1 MSYISNLCY
10 LLLENLFTIT
20 TKYRLEYMDQDTI
33 EITGKSEEN
42 KALMLRFVN
51 RGMLAETFDRELAIM
66 EEIDKLKGKDSDK
79 KLDKL
84 LSEFSETV
92 KLRKRLEKRYKKFL
106 EESTA

>member
-1 MSYISNLCY
+1 M
-10 LLLENLFTIT
+10 E
-20 TKYRLEYMDQDTI
+20 DTI
-33 EITGKSEEN
+33 EITGKGEEN

>member
-1 MSYISNLCY
+1 M
-10 LLLENLFTIT
+10 E
-20 TKYRLEYMDQDTI
+20 DTI

-92 KLRKRLEKRYKKFL
+92 KLRKRLEKRYEKFL

>member
-1 MSYISNLCY
+1 M
-10 LLLENLFTIT
+10 ENTIG
-20 TKYRLEYMDQDTI
+20 
-33 EITGKSEEN
+33 ITGKGEEN

-66 EEIDKLKGKDSDK
+66 EEIDKLKGKESDE

-84 LSEFSETV
+84 LSEFTEAV
-92 KLRKRLEKRYKKFL
+92 KLRKRLEKRYNKFL

>member
-1 MSYISNLCY
+1 M
-10 LLLENLFTIT
+10 E
-20 TKYRLEYMDQDTI
+20 DTI
-33 EITGKSEEN
+33 EITGQSEEN

-66 EEIDKLKGKDSDK
+66 EEIDKLEGEESDK

-92 KLRKRLEKRYKKFL
+92 KLRKRLEKRYEKFL

>member
-1 MSYISNLCY
+1 M
-10 LLLENLFTIT
+10 E
-20 TKYRLEYMDQDTI
+20 DTI
-33 EITGKSEEN
+33 GITGKGEEN

-66 EEIDKLKGKDSDK
+66 EEIDKLKCEESDE

-84 LSEFSETV
+84 LSEFTEAV
-92 KLRKRLEKRYKKFL
+92 KLRKHLEKRYEKFL

>member
-1 MSYISNLCY
+1 M
-10 LLLENLFTIT
+10 E
-20 TKYRLEYMDQDTI
+20 DTI

>member
-1 MSYISNLCY
+1 M
-10 LLLENLFTIT
+10 E
-20 TKYRLEYMDQDTI
+20 DTI
-33 EITGKSEEN
+33 GITGKGEEN

-66 EEIDKLKGKDSDK
+66 EEIDKLKSEESEG

-84 LSEFSETV
+84 LSEFTEAV
-92 KLRKRLEKRYKKFL
+92 KLRKHFEKRYEKFL

>member
-1 MSYISNLCY
+1 M
-10 LLLENLFTIT
+10 E
-20 TKYRLEYMDQDTI
+20 DTI
-33 EITGKSEEN
+33 GITGKGEEN

-66 EEIDKLKGKDSDK
+66 EEIDKLKGEESDE

-84 LSEFSETV
+84 LSEFTETV
-92 KLRKRLEKRYKKFL
+92 KLRKHFEKRYEKFL

>member
-1 MSYISNLCY
+1 M
-10 LLLENLFTIT
+10 E
-20 TKYRLEYMDQDTI
+20 DTI
-33 EITGKSEEN
+33 EITGQSEEN

-66 EEIDKLKGKDSDK
+66 EEIDKVEGKESDE

-92 KLRKRLEKRYKKFL
+92 KLRKRLEKRYEKFL

>member
-1 MSYISNLCY
+1 MVH
-10 LLLENLFTIT
+10 
-20 TKYRLEYMDQDTI
+20 DTI
-33 EITGKSEEN
+33 EVTGQSEEN

-66 EEIDKLKGKDSDK
+66 EEIDKVEGEESDK

-92 KLRKRLEKRYKKFL
+92 KLRKRLEKRYEKFL

>member
-1 MSYISNLCY
+1 M
-10 LLLENLFTIT
+10 E
-20 TKYRLEYMDQDTI
+20 DTI
-33 EITGKSEEN
+33 EITGKGEEN

-66 EEIDKLKGKDSDK
+66 EEIDKLKGNDSDE

-92 KLRKRLEKRYKKFL
+92 KLRKRLEKRYNKFL
-106 EESTA
+106 KESTA

>member
-1 MSYISNLCY
+1 
-10 LLLENLFTIT
+10 
-20 TKYRLEYMDQDTI
+20 MDQDTI
-33 EITGKSEEN
+33 EITGKGEEN

-66 EEIDKLKGKDSDK
+66 EEIDKLKCEESDE

-84 LSEFSETV
+84 LSEFTEAV
-92 KLRKRLEKRYKKFL
+92 KLRKRLEKRYNKFL

>member
-1 MSYISNLCY
+1 MVH
-10 LLLENLFTIT
+10 
-20 TKYRLEYMDQDTI
+20 DTI
-33 EITGKSEEN
+33 EVTGQSEEN

-66 EEIDKLKGKDSDK
+66 EEIDKVEGEESDE

-92 KLRKRLEKRYKKFL
+92 KLRKRLEKRYEKFL